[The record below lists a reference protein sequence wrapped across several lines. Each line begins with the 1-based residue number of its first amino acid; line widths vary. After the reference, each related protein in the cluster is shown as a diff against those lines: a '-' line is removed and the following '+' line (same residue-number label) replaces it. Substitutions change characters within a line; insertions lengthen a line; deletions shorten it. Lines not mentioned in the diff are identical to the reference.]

1 MNEPPVIFCFGISL
15 QTNFLPQ
22 NLNFGSIKLY
32 FIVFHNNS
40 SFPYGP
46 GADTDSLGKMASS
59 GEASWPP
66 ATRRDGYAGADGNV
80 ITEAD
85 ETPSPH
91 RAVQQ

>member
-1 MNEPPVIFCFGISL
+1 MSHLSSSASAFHCRPIFSPKIL
-15 QTNFLPQ
+15 NLTQ
-22 NLNFGSIKLY
+22 LNFTPL
-32 FIVFHNNS
+32 FFHNNS
-40 SFPYGP
+40 SFPYGL

-66 ATRRDGYAGADGNV
+66 AMRQDSYAAADGNV

>member
-46 GADTDSLGKMASS
+46 GVDSLGKMASS

-66 ATRRDGYAGADGNV
+66 AMRQDSYAATNGNV

-91 RAVQQ
+91 RAVRQ

>member
-1 MNEPPVIFCFGISL
+1 MSHLSSFASAFHYRPIFS
-15 QTNFLPQ
+15 PQ

-66 ATRRDGYAGADGNV
+66 AMRQDSYAVADGNV